1 MEKIVATI
9 PERIIELMKKND
21 LKQADLCRKTGL
33 PRSAISMYLSGRR
46 TPRQDKISQI
56 CEPFNIN
63 PAWLMGY
70 DVPMYNSAILNDIN
84 TDYIVDCFNDKNLQ
98 FIIETYSKL
107 PSERRLELIRF
118 ASFMAA
124 TKDDKTAL
132 ETNQNKKV
140 TL

>member
-1 MEKIVATI
+1 
-9 PERIIELMKKND
+9 
-21 LKQADLCRKTGL
+21 
-33 PRSAISMYLSGRR
+33 
-46 TPRQDKISQI
+46 
-56 CEPFNIN
+56 
-63 PAWLMGY
+63 MGY
-70 DVPMYNSAILNDIN
+70 DVPMYNSAILNEIN

-132 ETNQNKKV
+132 ETN
-140 TL
+140 